1 MGVISLKE
9 LLFEKSLI
17 NIYIYIYIH
26 TYISINVNIYI
37 YIGDG
42 FSHDMNTHYKA
53 LIMGSVSCFN
63 L

>member
-17 NIYIYIYIH
+17 NTYIYIYIH
-26 TYISINVNIYI
+26 IYQCKYIYI
-37 YIGDG
+37 LIGDG

>member
-17 NIYIYIYIH
+17 NTYIYI
-26 TYISINVNIYI
+26 YISINVNIYI
-37 YIGDG
+37 LIGDG